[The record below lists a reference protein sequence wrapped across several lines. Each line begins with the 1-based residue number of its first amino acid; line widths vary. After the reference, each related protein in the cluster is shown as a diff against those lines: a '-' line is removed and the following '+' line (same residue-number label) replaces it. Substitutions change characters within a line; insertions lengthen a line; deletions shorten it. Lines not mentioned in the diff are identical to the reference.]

1 MVDRV
6 GLTGGFYD
14 GEANGFDLSGFL
26 VGEIAYIEFILD
38 LLMTKNQ
45 YTGLIR
51 LMMLI
56 GSSNEVVTK
65 W

>member
-1 MVDRV
+1 M
-6 GLTGGFYD
+6 
-14 GEANGFDLSGFL
+14 DLSGFL
-26 VGEIAYIEFILD
+26 VGEIAYIEVILD

-56 GSSNEVVTK
+56 GFSNEVVTK

>member
-1 MVDRV
+1 M
-6 GLTGGFYD
+6 
-14 GEANGFDLSGFL
+14 DLSGFL